1 MDRVRP
7 RGDAALTSA
16 RNTTSRAVGS
26 SSDHFAAVLSL
37 PFSAFGIR
45 LAGDVVDELV
55 FLPPETPPSAPD
67 CALAEQV
74 ALQIGRWL
82 TDPEQP
88 FELPLAIRGTAFQRR
103 VWNAIAAIPLG
114 EYRRYGALASE
125 LHTAARAVGQACGA
139 NPFPLVIPCH
149 RVVSAAG
156 LGGFANATDGYLID
170 AKNWLLE
177 FEAGH

>member
-7 RGDAALTSA
+7 RGDPALTSP
-16 RNTTSRAVGS
+16 RKTSGCVVDSPR
-26 SSDHFAAVLSL
+26 DHFAAVLSL

-55 FLPPETPPSAPD
+55 FLPPDTPPSAPD

-74 ALQIGRWL
+74 ALQIDRWL
-82 TDPEQP
+82 TDPGRP
-88 FELPLAIRGTAFQRR
+88 FELPLAVRGTTFQRR
-103 VWNAIAAIPLG
+103 VWNAIGAIPLG
-114 EYRRYGALASE
+114 EYRRYGTLAAE
-125 LHTAARAVGQACGA
+125 LGTAARAVGQACGA

>member
-1 MDRVRP
+1 M
-7 RGDAALTSA
+7 LTSP
-16 RNTTSRAVGS
+16 RKTTGRTVDPPPG
-26 SSDHFAAVLSL
+26 HFAAVLSL

-45 LAGDVVDELV
+45 LVGDVVDELV
-55 FLPPETPPSAPD
+55 FLPPETAPSAPD
-67 CALAEQV
+67 CALAERV

-82 TDPEQP
+82 TDPERP
-88 FELPLAIRGTAFQRR
+88 FELPLASRGTAFQRR
-103 VWNAIAAIPLG
+103 VWKAIGAIPLG
-114 EYRRYGALASE
+114 EYRRYGTLAAE
-125 LHTAARAVGQACGA
+125 LGTAARAVGQACGA

>member
-1 MDRVRP
+1 MDRFRS
-7 RGDAALTSA
+7 RGDAALTTP
-16 RNTTSRAVGS
+16 RKTSDCAAGS
-26 SSDHFAAVLSL
+26 PRGGFAAVLSL

-55 FLPPETPPSAPD
+55 FLPPETPSAAPD
-67 CALAEQV
+67 CALAERV
-74 ALQIGRWL
+74 AMQIHLWL
-82 TDPEQP
+82 AEPRRP
-88 FELPLAIRGTAFQRR
+88 FELPLANRGTAFQRR
-103 VWNAIAAIPLG
+103 VWAAIVAIPLG
-114 EYRRYGALASE
+114 EHRRYGMLASE
-125 LHTAARAVGQACGA
+125 LGTAARAVGQACGA

-177 FEAGH
+177 FEARH